1 VGGISLFEDPLGMS
15 IRDDIAGLVDAAARA
30 AQSAGEIPAVVLPEP
45 AVERPAR
52 PEHGDYASNLP
63 LRLARSARQSPMQL
77 AETIAKHMREHSA
90 IGEVSVAPPGF
101 VNIRLAD
108 AWIAEQV
115 NTVLSQ
121 GDAFVRSSVGDGKKV
136 QVEFVSANPTGPL
149 HVGNGRWASIGDSL
163 ARTLAAAGYRVEK
176 EYLVND
182 AGTQAQVFADTVF
195 ARYQQLFGRAVEV
208 PQKGYPGEYVIE
220 VAQAVKDEVGDRY
233 LDAAEPPA
241 ELKRLAIDK
250 MLARIRDDLLALGID
265 YDVWFS
271 EQTLFEG
278 ANTYKTAMD
287 LLRQRNAV
295 VEKEGAVW
303 FASSTL
309 GEDKDNVLIRSNG
322 QPTYFASDIA
332 YHYDKFFN
340 RGFDQVIDIWG
351 ADHQGHVS
359 RVKTAVQALGVEE
372 GRLEIIIGQLVGL
385 KRGGET
391 VRFSKRAGEIIT
403 LREVIDEAGAD
414 ACRFFFLQRSAD
426 SQMDFDIDLAKRQG
440 NENPVYYVQYAH
452 ARSSGII
459 AQAAERGLKYEDG
472 DVALLRHEAELTLL
486 RKMLLLPELVETIA
500 ENHEPHHL
508 PHYALELATAF
519 HDFYEKCRV
528 LDDAEPDMTR
538 ARLRLIAA
546 AKIVLGSAL
555 ALMGMSAPDKM

>member
-1 VGGISLFEDPLGMS
+1 MS

-30 AQSAGEIPAVVLPEP
+30 AQAAGEIPAVVLPEP

-63 LRLARSARQSPMQL
+63 LRLPRSARQSPMQL
-77 AETIAKHMREHSA
+77 AEIIAKHVSGHA
-90 IGEVSVAPPGF
+90 AVGEVSVAQPGF

-115 NTVLSQ
+115 NTVLSL
-121 GDAFVRSSVGDGKKV
+121 GDAFVRSNVGGGKKV

-182 AGTQAQVFADTVF
+182 AGTQAQVFGDTVF
-195 ARYQQLFGRAVEV
+195 ARYQQLFGRDVEI
-208 PQKGYPGEYVIE
+208 PREGYPGDYVIE
-220 VAQAVKDEVGDRY
+220 VAQAIKDEAGDKY
-233 LDAAEPPA
+233 LGAAETPL

-250 MLARIRDDLLALGID
+250 MIARIRDDLLALGID

-278 ANTYKTAMD
+278 ANTYQVAMD
-287 LLRQRNAV
+287 LLRERGAV

-303 FASSTL
+303 FASSAL
-309 GEDKDNVLIRSNG
+309 GEDKDNVLIRSTG

-426 SQMDFDIDLAKRQG
+426 SQMDFDIDLAKRQSS
-440 NENPVYYVQYAH
+440 ENPVYYVQYAH

-459 AQAAERGLKYEDG
+459 GQAAERGLKYEDG
-472 DVALLRHEAELTLL
+472 NVELLRHEAELTLL

-528 LDDAEPDMTR
+528 LDDAAPDLTR

-555 ALMGMSAPDKM
+555 ALMGMTAPDKM

>member
-1 VGGISLFEDPLGMS
+1 MS

-30 AQSAGEIPAVVLPEP
+30 AQAAGEIPAVVLPEP

-77 AETIAKHMREHSA
+77 AETIAKHMPSHAA

-108 AWIAEQV
+108 AWLAEQV
-115 NTVLSQ
+115 NTVLSRG
-121 GDAFVRSSVGDGKKV
+121 GDFVKSKMGGGKKV
-136 QVEFVSANPTGPL
+136 QIEFVSANPTGPL

-163 ARTLAAAGYRVEK
+163 ARTLAAAGYEVEK

-182 AGTQAQVFADTVF
+182 AGTQAQVFGDTVF
-195 ARYQQLFGRAVEV
+195 ARYRQLFGRDVEI
-208 PQKGYPGEYVIE
+208 PREGYPGEYVFD
-220 VAQAVKDEVGDRY
+220 VARAIKDEVGDRF
-233 LDAAEPPA
+233 LDASETPG
-241 ELKRLAIDK
+241 ELKRLAIEK
-250 MLARIRDDLLALGID
+250 MVASIRDDLLALGIE

-271 EQTLFEG
+271 EQTLFQES
-278 ANTYKTAMD
+278 NTYRTAMD
-287 LLRQRNAV
+287 LLRQRGAV

-322 QPTYFASDIA
+322 APTYFASDIA

-340 RGFDQVIDIWG
+340 RNFDHVIDIWG

-426 SQMDFDIDLAKRQG
+426 SQMDFDIDLAKRQSS
-440 NENPVYYVQYAH
+440 ENPVYYVQYAH
-452 ARSSGII
+452 ARSSGIV

-472 DVALLRHEAELTLL
+472 DVALLRHDAELTLL
-486 RKMLLLPELVETIA
+486 RKMLMLPELVESIA

-528 LDDAEPDMTR
+528 LDDAAPDMTR

-546 AKIVLGSAL
+546 AKIVLASAL
-555 ALMGMSAPDKM
+555 GLMGMSAPDKM

>member
-1 VGGISLFEDPLGMS
+1 MS
-15 IRDDIAGLVDAAARA
+15 IRDEIAELVDAAARS
-30 AQSAGEIPAVVLPEP
+30 AQNAGQIPAVALPP
-45 AVERPAR
+45 PSVERPAR

-63 LRLARSARQSPMQL
+63 LRLARSARQSPMQI
-77 AETIAKHMREHSA
+77 AETIAKHLPAHAA

-101 VNIRLAD
+101 VNIRLAG
-108 AWIAEQV
+108 AWLAEQV
-115 NTVLSQ
+115 NTVLSL
-121 GDAFVRSSVGDGKKV
+121 GDAFARSKLGAGRRV
-136 QVEFVSANPTGPL
+136 QIEFVSANPTGPL

-163 ARTLAAAGYRVEK
+163 ARTLSAAGYDVEK

-182 AGTQAQVFADTVF
+182 AGTQAQVFGDTVF
-195 ARYQQLFGRAVEV
+195 ARYQQLFGREVEI
-208 PQKGYPGEYVIE
+208 PPGGYPGEYVSDLASQI
-220 VAQAVKDEVGDRY
+220 KDEIGDRFVDY
-233 LDAAEPPA
+233 PSTPP
-241 ELKRLAIDK
+241 ELRRRAIDL
-250 MLARIRDDLLALGID
+250 MVARIRDDLLALGID

-271 EQTLFEG
+271 EQTLFEES
-278 ANTYKTAMD
+278 NTYQTAMD
-287 LLRQRNAV
+287 LLRQRGAV

-322 QPTYFASDIA
+322 APTYFASDIA
-332 YHYDKFFN
+332 YHYDKFFK

-403 LREVIDEAGAD
+403 LRDVVDEAGAD

-426 SQMDFDIDLAKRQG
+426 SQMDFDIDLAKRQSS
-440 NENPVYYVQYAH
+440 ENPVYYVQYAH
-452 ARSSGII
+452 ARSAGVL
-459 AQAAERGLKYEDG
+459 AQAAERGLTHQDG
-472 DVALLRHEAELTLL
+472 DVSLLQHDAELTLL

-528 LDDAEPDMTR
+528 IDDTAPDLSR

-546 AKIVLGSAL
+546 AKIVLAGAL
-555 ALMGMSAPDKM
+555 GLMGMTAPEKM

>member
-1 VGGISLFEDPLGMS
+1 MA
-15 IRDDIAGLVDAAARA
+15 IRDEIAELVDAAAKA
-30 AQSAGEIPAVVLPEP
+30 AQKAGEIPAVVLPQP
-45 AVERPAR
+45 AVERPQR

-63 LRLARSARQSPMQL
+63 LQLSRAARQNPMQL
-77 AETIAKHMREHSA
+77 AETIAKHVSGHEA

-101 VNIRLAD
+101 INIRLAD
-108 AWIAEQV
+108 AWLAEQV
-115 NTVLSQ
+115 NNVLSL
-121 GDAFVRSSVGDGKKV
+121 GDGFVRSSMGAGKKV

-163 ARTLAAAGYRVEK
+163 ARTLAAAGYDVEK

-182 AGTQAQVFADTVF
+182 AGTQSQVFGDTVF
-195 ARYQQLFGRAVEV
+195 ARYQQLFGKDVEI
-208 PQKGYPGEYVIE
+208 PPEGYPGDYVVE
-220 VAQAVKDEVGDRY
+220 VAQEIKDELGERF
-233 LDAAEPPA
+233 LDSAETPV
-241 ELKRLAIDK
+241 ELKRLAADK
-250 MLARIRDDLLALGID
+250 MIERIRDDLLALGVS
-265 YDVWFS
+265 YDVWFMES
-271 EQTLFEG
+271 SMYEESD
-278 ANTYKTAMD
+278 TYAVAMQH
-287 LLRQRNAV
+287 LRDHNAV

-309 GEDKDNVLIRSNG
+309 GEEKDNVLIRSTG

-332 YHYDKFFN
+332 YHYDKFFK

-385 KRGGET
+385 RRGGET

-426 SQMDFDIDLAKRQG
+426 SQMDFDIDLAKRQSS
-440 NENPVYYVQYAH
+440 ENPVYYVQYAH
-452 ARSSGII
+452 ARSVGII
-459 AQAAERGLKYEDG
+459 TQAAERGLKYEDG
-472 DVALLRHEAELTLL
+472 DVSLLRHEAELTLL
-486 RKMLLLPELVETIA
+486 RKMLMLPELVESIA
-500 ENHEPHHL
+500 QNHEPHHL

-528 LDDAEPDMTR
+528 LDDDAPDTTR

-546 AKIVLGSAL
+546 AKIVLASAL
-555 ALMGMSAPDKM
+555 GLMGMSAPEKM